1 MAISRIDIDAFIS
14 LDFKY
19 TVLDVRSEGEYIN
32 AHIPGALSV
41 PLFNNEQRK
50 KIGTAY
56 KQESKQIA
64 IKIGLEAFGTKMI
77 SIVETVEKILDNHEE
92 NKTVVVHCWRG
103 GMRSS
108 AVAWLLDLYGY
119 KVFILIGGYKAYR
132 NWGIQ
137 QLEKEYPI
145 NILGGYTG
153 SGKTYLLQA
162 LQHHNQ
168 ITIDLEEIAK
178 HKGSAFGNI
187 GMPSQPSQEMFENL
201 LSLAFWKASLQIK
214 ASQKPLAIWLE
225 DESQR
230 IGLVNIPSKLF
241 SLMRKCPVYFL
252 DIPFEERLKHIVD
265 GYGKAVKEDLI
276 NATTRIQKRLGGVET
291 KNTVNFILED
301 NLSGAFS
308 ILLKYYD
315 KQYKKGLHNREN
327 LQQLLNNIVCN
338 TVNPSANAIAVIQK
352 EIQFEN
358 VRYN

>member
-19 TVLDVRSEGEYIN
+19 TVLDVRSEGEYTN

-56 KQESKQIA
+56 KQESKQVA
-64 IKIGLEAFGTKMI
+64 IKMGLEAFGAKMI

-92 NKTVVVHCWRG
+92 NKAVVVHCWRG

-132 NWGIQ
+132 NWGIL

-162 LQHHNQ
+162 LQRNNQ
-168 ITIDLEEIAK
+168 VTIDLEEIAK

-187 GMPSQPSQEMFENL
+187 GMPAQPSQEMFENL
-201 LSLAFWKASLQIK
+201 LSLAFWNASKKIK

-230 IGLVNIPSKLF
+230 IGLVNIPTPLF
-241 SLMRKCPVYFL
+241 SWMRRNPVYFL

-265 GYGKAVKEDLI
+265 GYGKAAKEDLI
-276 NATTRIQKRLGGVET
+276 NAINRIHKRLGGVET
-291 KNTVNFILED
+291 KNAVNLIQED
-301 NLSGAFS
+301 NLCGAFS

-338 TVNPSANAIAVIQK
+338 TVNASANAIAVIQK
-352 EIQFEN
+352 GNTI
-358 VRYN
+358 